1 MRKIYKTPKK
11 KSNIQ
16 KTGAVA
22 DVIMSVGPHAQ
33 DIVNYGSHALAGGGL
48 VALGAIKR
56 KLKKM
61 RGPQPGPPFT
71 GGKK

>member
-1 MRKIYKTPKK
+1 VRKIYKTPKK

-48 VALGAIKR
+48 IALGAIRR

-61 RGPQPGPPFT
+61 RGE
-71 GGKK
+71 K

>member
-1 MRKIYKTPKK
+1 MRKVYKTPQK

-16 KTGAVA
+16 KTGAVS

-33 DIVNYGSHALAGGGL
+33 DIINYGSHALAGGGVL
-48 VALGAIKR
+48 ALGAIRR

-61 RGPQPGPPFT
+61 RGPEPGAPFT